1 MALIKITNLKGEKS
15 ELDAPNGDTLM
26 EALRDNG
33 YDEIEAI
40 CGGVCSC
47 STCHV
52 YIEGD
57 WMAKLGERSE
67 DEYQLVSSTEHFKEN
82 SRLSCQITV
91 TDEMDGLEITIA
103 EQSY

>member
-1 MALIKITNLKGEKS
+1 MALIEITSSTGEKS
-15 ELDAPNGDTLM
+15 ELDASNGDTLM

-33 YDEIEAI
+33 YDEVEAI

-52 YIEGD
+52 YIDGG
-57 WMAKLGERSE
+57 WINKLEERSA
-67 DEYQLVSSTEHFKEN
+67 DEYQLVSSTENYKEN

-91 TDEMDGLEITIA
+91 SDELDGLELTIA

>member
-1 MALIKITNLKGEKS
+1 MPTLKITNLAGEKS
-15 ELDAPNGDTLM
+15 TLDASEGETLM

-57 WMAKLGERSE
+57 WNGKLEERSE
-67 DEYQLVSSTEHFKEN
+67 DEYQLVSSTEGFQEN
-82 SRLSCQITV
+82 SRLACQITL
-91 TDEMDGLEITIA
+91 TDEMDGLELTIA
-103 EQSY
+103 EQSF